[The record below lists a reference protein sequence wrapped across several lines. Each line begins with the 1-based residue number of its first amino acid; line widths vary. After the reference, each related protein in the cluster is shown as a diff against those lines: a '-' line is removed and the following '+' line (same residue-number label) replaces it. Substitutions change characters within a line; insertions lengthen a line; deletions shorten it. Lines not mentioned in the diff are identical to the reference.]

1 MISSGMNT
9 ETRFPISDLSDA
21 VNHFAGKNL
30 ILFCKLDCS
39 QGYQY
44 VQIADD
50 LVVQLLAFSFAF
62 RTYAYKCLA
71 QGLSKCV
78 TCFCSFVGAYLNP
91 CLAAE
96 LWMQDM
102 DDIAVACTRVSEL
115 VISLS
120 ESFACTRKSGS
131 NLLPAKC
138 QFGVRKL
145 NFLGL

>member
-1 MISSGMNT
+1 MNT

-21 VNHFAGKNL
+21 VNHFAGKNF

-50 LVVQLLAFSFAF
+50 LLIQLLAFSFAS

-78 TCFCSFVGAYLNP
+78 TCFCSFVGTYLNS

-96 LWMQDM
+96 LCMQDM
-102 DDIAVACTRVSEL
+102 DDIAVW
-115 VISLS
+115 
-120 ESFACTRKSGS
+120 
-131 NLLPAKC
+131 NLI
-138 QFGVRKL
+138 
-145 NFLGL
+145 